1 MDRPERL
8 TQGFVNTVKLPGRY
22 GDGRGGHGL
31 SLLVRETSSGRL
43 SKNWQQRVRL
53 PDGRK
58 SNVGLGSAD
67 LTVKGTRPAL
77 TLKDARQAA
86 STNVLRVRAS
96 ALKLT
101 GLDRLLNVV
110 ESRAVGSPPFAEL
123 VEEHFEIKRQT
134 WKNGK
139 GEREHRSMM
148 GTYVL
153 PVLGDKPV
161 AQIDSPTLIDLLKPI
176 WHEKAPT
183 AKKLATFM
191 SGVLNLAEGRGYIQD
206 NPMPK
211 VKRALGPQNAKPKSH
226 DSIPYAQVGKALA
239 AGPRRGCYGFVTPTP
254 TLRRSWRSGSSC

>member
-8 TQGFVNTVKLPGRY
+8 TQGFVNTLKLPGRY

-53 PDGRK
+53 PDGKK

-67 LTVKGTRPAL
+67 LTVKGLRPAL

-161 AQIDSPTLIDLLKPI
+161 AQIDSPALIDLLKPI

-191 SGVLNLAEGRGYIQD
+191 SGVLNLAEGRG
-206 NPMPK
+206 
-211 VKRALGPQNAKPKSH
+211 R
-226 DSIPYAQVGKALA
+226 
-239 AGPRRGCYGFVTPTP
+239 
-254 TLRRSWRSGSSC
+254 LRQ